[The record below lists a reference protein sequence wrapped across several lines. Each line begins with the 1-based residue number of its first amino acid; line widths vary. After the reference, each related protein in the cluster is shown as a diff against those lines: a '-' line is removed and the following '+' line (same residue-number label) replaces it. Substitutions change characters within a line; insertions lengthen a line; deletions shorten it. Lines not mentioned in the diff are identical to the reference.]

1 MAIVETRLDKNE
13 QNAIKFLIE
22 AMMAQPG
29 RDEAELKLTISTLS
43 RYMATPTNRLF
54 SMAKMA
60 FDDIEADTKKAIQNY
75 AIQQARNSAGATVTQ
90 GPLDVIIKKLSA
102 SDLSNKKSSGPSP
115 LLAAIQGL

>member
-1 MAIVETRLDKNE
+1 
-13 QNAIKFLIE
+13 
-22 AMMAQPG
+22 MAQPG